1 MKPEI
6 QTEVAIVGMG
16 TAGMHALREVRRAQR
31 DFRVIDRGPLGSTC
45 ARVGC
50 MPSKAALHV
59 GAEWAARK
67 QLAALGAQNVGHL
80 SIDLQAAWARV
91 RALRDRL
98 AGATAKQARDA
109 AGERLIEG
117 QARFIEPALIEIETA
132 GQTQRVRARSVILAT
147 GSHPVLPNWLAPVLD
162 RTVTTDTLFDLNALP
177 RSIGILGLGAI
188 GLEMGLA
195 LARLGIDVVGAEL
208 SDRVGG
214 IADPQVADRARE
226 RFGREIKLWLCAK
239 ARVERTPAGV
249 RLIAGERQAEVALLL
264 AALGRKPNTRELG
277 LKEAGFPLDE
287 RGAPRFDP
295 RTMQVGDL
303 PVFIAGDASGGKLL
317 LHEAADQGAIAGYN
331 ACAVGKP
338 ARFAPKS
345 AVTIAFTAPDVASV
359 GAAFDEFDPDH
370 VVIGSAEGS
379 DNGRAI
385 ILGKTDGH
393 LRIYADSRT
402 GRLLGAAMVAIQ
414 GEHLAQLLAWAIQR
428 RETASDLLAS
438 VFYHPTMEEMLQ
450 TALQDIA
457 RQMNASAGAPLGL
470 QLLPDADRVSPS
482 RDFDECS

>member
-1 MKPEI
+1 
-6 QTEVAIVGMG
+6 
-16 TAGMHALREVRRAQR
+16 
-31 DFRVIDRGPLGSTC
+31 
-45 ARVGC
+45 
-50 MPSKAALHV
+50 
-59 GAEWAARK
+59 
-67 QLAALGAQNVGHL
+67 
-80 SIDLQAAWARV
+80 
-91 RALRDRL
+91 
-98 AGATAKQARDA
+98 
-109 AGERLIEG
+109 
-117 QARFIEPALIEIETA
+117 
-132 GQTQRVRARSVILAT
+132 
-147 GSHPVLPNWLAPVLD
+147 
-162 RTVTTDTLFDLNALP
+162 
-177 RSIGILGLGAI
+177 
-188 GLEMGLA
+188 
-195 LARLGIDVVGAEL
+195 
-208 SDRVGG
+208 
-214 IADPQVADRARE
+214 
-226 RFGREIKLWLCAK
+226 
-239 ARVERTPAGV
+239 V

-264 AALGRKPNTRELG
+264 AALGRKPNIRELG

-331 ACAVGKP
+331 ACAIGKP

-428 RETASDLLAS
+428 RETASGLLAS

-470 QLLPDADRVSPS
+470 QLLPDADHASPS